1 MIAAYSK
8 ELSDKAAQS
17 QLRSNRSGAGNVE
30 ERAAR
35 RYAVRERRHSDY
47 LDALRTV
54 FEAWG
59 QSRLVRE
66 SIPVFETIDWT
77 EIDEKVS
84 IARPIEFAHPS
95 EEEFAQALDDYGIS
109 WRYKAR
115 TFAVEW
121 DEEGNFVDCFT
132 PDFYLPESQMYIALA
147 PDRASNAKT
156 RKVSLLRRQHPEIR
170 IELLH
175 GARGR

>member
-1 MIAAYSK
+1 MTAAYSE
-8 ELSDKAAQS
+8 ELSHQAAQS

-35 RYAVRERRHSDY
+35 PSAVRERRHSDY

-59 QSRLVRE
+59 QSRVQE
-66 SIPVFETIDWT
+66 SVPGFETIDWT
-77 EIDEKVS
+77 EIEEEVS

-95 EEEFAQALDDYGIS
+95 EEEFAQALDAYGIS

-132 PDFYLPESQMYIALA
+132 PDFYLPESRMYIALA